1 MYTNYNPYSGSTL
14 THYGVKGMKWGVRRE
29 RDGGGSREP
38 RTEWGKNRQ
47 YAKQQDVID
56 RDLWKKTKS
65 DWKQAKK
72 TTERGSDERKKAKQ
86 KYRVG
91 KTRHGM
97 YQYMKDTYTT
107 SYGMSKAAR
116 GKIMKENGLSAKTPI
131 SRLKTTTVLKNNGIA
146 MAKQMG
152 KYTLASAGATAAL
165 ALGRKA
171 LEAYVANQPNPI
183 TTPSRL
189 LENNTIWLDPKDYKV
204 S

>member
-14 THYGVKGMKWGVRRE
+14 THYGVKGMKWGVRRKD
-29 RDGGGSREP
+29 RGGSREP

-47 YAKQQDVID
+47 YAKQQDAID

-72 TTERGSDERKKAKQ
+72 TTELGSVERDAARVKYKAGRDRHS
-86 KYRVG
+86 KYNQMRS
-91 KTRHGM
+91 
-97 YQYMKDTYTT
+97 TYTNDYQMT
-107 SYGMSKAAR
+107 KAAR
-116 GKIMKENGLSAKTPI
+116 GKIMKKNGLSAETPV
-131 SRLKTTTVLKNNGIA
+131 SKLKTSQVLKNNGVA

-152 KYTLASAGATAAL
+152 KYTLGSAAVTAAVL
-165 ALGRKA
+165 FGRKA
-171 LEAYVANQPNPI
+171 IQDYVANQPNPI

>member
-1 MYTNYNPYSGSTL
+1 
-14 THYGVKGMKWGVRRE
+14 
-29 RDGGGSREP
+29 
-38 RTEWGKNRQ
+38 
-47 YAKQQDVID
+47 
-56 RDLWKKTKS
+56 
-65 DWKQAKK
+65 
-72 TTERGSDERKKAKQ
+72 
-86 KYRVG
+86 
-91 KTRHGM
+91 
-97 YQYMKDTYTT
+97 MKDTYTT

-116 GKIMKENGLSAKTPI
+116 GKIMKKNGLSAKTPI

-152 KYTLASAGATAAL
+152 KYTLASAGATAAV